1 MANKASGQGK
11 IWKTVLAVVLT
22 IAVLCALVTG
32 GVLIFFVTPHTMH
45 FDSVYQV
52 SANKIDGKYLYHA
65 SSNGLVSLLK
75 ADDDLTTVY
84 GSNGEDDFDLGEQD
98 VRVKATGID
107 TYRTDNSGVFISL
120 PAIVYEYVGE

>member
-11 IWKTVLAVVLT
+11 IRKNVLAVVLT

-75 ADDDLTTVY
+75 ADDDLT
-84 GSNGEDDFDLGEQD
+84 
-98 VRVKATGID
+98 
-107 TYRTDNSGVFISL
+107 YRTDNSGVFVSF
-120 PAIVYEYVGE
+120 PAIVYEYVGD